1 MHPILEGKPADS
13 EEIYYTSI
21 LSREAVG
28 LHSEL
33 DPKRIEE
40 ILNHTVDV
48 LHDSKHQ
55 MYEIVEA
62 AQTEFNRISF
72 AVEELK
78 HEINSTIEQVEELE
92 REFRVLR
99 MRLADVSRN
108 FSRYGEETR
117 RVIYQQA
124 DQLRESLAAAREREK
139 NLQKQRMQQEQALV
153 HISRLVEKA
162 ENSVSQMDIA
172 LEFLR
177 GNLAGIYEQLE
188 GIQVRYQLGQ
198 KIIKMQE
205 DERKRVAREI
215 HDGPAQ
221 DLANVVLK
229 AEICECLFNA
239 DRDDELLLE
248 LQDLKSAVVVGLNE
262 IRKIIHNLRPM
273 VLDDLGLIPAVKR
286 LIEEAQK
293 QSDMEFDLLLIG
305 QECRLD
311 SAVEIAVFRV
321 IQEAINNSRKHAKAA
336 HLKIKLEFL
345 PDQINAVIEDDGV
358 GFDMDSLTKR
368 LTSGDHFGL
377 YGMRERTQLL
387 GGKFSIRSAVGAGTR
402 ISIMIPL
409 KGNGSERHEPDN

>member
-1 MHPILEGKPADS
+1 MLEK
-13 EEIYYTSI
+13 
-21 LSREAVG
+21 
-28 LHSEL
+28 
-33 DPKRIEE
+33 
-40 ILNHTVDV
+40 
-48 LHDSKHQ
+48 
-55 MYEIVEA
+55 
-62 AQTEFNRISF
+62 F
-72 AVEELK
+72 
-78 HEINSTIEQVEELE
+78 
-92 REFRVLR
+92 
-99 MRLADVSRN
+99 
-108 FSRYGEETR
+108 
-117 RVIYQQA
+117 
-124 DQLRESLAAAREREK
+124 
-139 NLQKQRMQQEQALV
+139 
-153 HISRLVEKA
+153 
-162 ENSVSQMDIA
+162 
-172 LEFLR
+172 
-177 GNLAGIYEQLE
+177 
-188 GIQVRYQLGQ
+188 
-198 KIIKMQE
+198 
-205 DERKRVAREI
+205 
-215 HDGPAQ
+215 DGPAQ

-229 AEICECLFNA
+229 AKYASACYE